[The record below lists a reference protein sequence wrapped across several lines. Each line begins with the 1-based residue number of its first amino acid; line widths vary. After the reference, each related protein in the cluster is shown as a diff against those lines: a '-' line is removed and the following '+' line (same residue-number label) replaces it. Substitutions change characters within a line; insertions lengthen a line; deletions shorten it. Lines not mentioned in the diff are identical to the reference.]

1 MSDGAFGSD
10 TPSRAFVH
18 HHSSNGLII
27 STCLSC
33 QKIIA
38 SPDTLHLNLAEKSHT
53 CAGTSKAR
61 ATVFGVDVAELF
73 ERKLREKSGRTMIE
87 SRCKGCGHVLVGTAI
102 FGDILEQEQLHF
114 RGCRLGRS

>member
-1 MSDGAFGSD
+1 MSGGICGSG
-10 TPSRAFVH
+10 TPPPAFVH
-18 HHSSNGLII
+18 RYSPNGLII

-38 SPDTLHLNLAEKSHT
+38 SPGIPHLNLAEKSHT

-61 ATVFGVDVAELF
+61 ATVFGVNVAELF
-73 ERKLREKSGRTMIE
+73 ERKLSEKSGRTMIE

-102 FGDILEQEQLHF
+102 FGDILEQEQEHF
-114 RGCRLGRS
+114 RGCRLARS